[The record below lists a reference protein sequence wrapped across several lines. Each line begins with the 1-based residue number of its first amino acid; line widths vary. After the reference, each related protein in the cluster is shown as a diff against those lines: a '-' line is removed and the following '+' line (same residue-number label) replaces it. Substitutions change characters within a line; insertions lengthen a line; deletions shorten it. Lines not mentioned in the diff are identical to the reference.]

1 MNAVFDKRESQSE
14 ESRNLYL
21 LEALRRQLVNA
32 KSSSAYWSKI
42 LKEVEP
48 DDFTSLEDIA
58 QLPVLRKSELIEIQ
72 PQDYLGGL
80 ATADRTA
87 SKRIF
92 FSPGP
97 LIEPQPMA
105 AADPWRMAPA
115 LFSAGFGP
123 EDIVANCFSYHITP
137 AGFMF
142 DAAAQKIGC
151 TVFPA
156 GVQNVDMLV
165 EAFHRL
171 EITAYAG
178 TPDFLKII
186 LEKADDLGRPITGIQ
201 KAMVSGGPLFPD
213 VKAYYEARGIELR
226 QSYGTAELGLIAF
239 ETGNASEG
247 MVIAEDCIVEI
258 VRPGS
263 NIPVSDGEVGEVVVT
278 TFDPHYPLIRFG
290 TGDLSAIMSSASS
303 CGRTNRRL
311 KGWLG
316 RADQTAKVKG
326 MFVHPQQVENVIKR
340 LPGILKARL
349 QVESLDGRDAMTF
362 LCEHEERSENLIPEI
377 SEIVKAEC
385 RVRGNVVLVAP
396 NSLPNDGKVIDD
408 QRIAGI
414 GI

>member
-21 LEALRRQLVNA
+21 LKALRRQLANA
-32 KSSSAYWSKI
+32 KGNSPYWSKI
-42 LKEVEP
+42 LAEFEP

-58 QLPVLRKSELIEIQ
+58 RLPVLRKSELIEIQ
-72 PQDYLGGL
+72 SQGHLGGL
-80 ATADRTA
+80 ATAERA
-87 SKRIF
+87 APRRVF

-97 LIEPQPMA
+97 LVEPEPLTA
-105 AADPWRMAPA
+105 EDPWRMAPA

-123 EDIVANCFSYHITP
+123 DDIVANCFSYHITP

-171 EITAYAG
+171 EVSAYAG

-186 LEKADDLGRPITGIQ
+186 LEKADDLGRPVTSIK

-213 VKAYYEARGIELR
+213 VKAFYEGRGIELR

-239 ETGNASEG
+239 ETGASEG

-263 NIPVSDGEVGEVVVT
+263 NTPVANGEVGEVVVT
-278 TFDPHYPLIRFG
+278 TFDPFYPLIRFG
-290 TGDLSAIMSSASS
+290 TGDLSAIMNTASP
-303 CGRTNRRL
+303 CGRTNRQL

-326 MFVHPQQVENVIKR
+326 MFVHPQQVENVVKR

-349 QVESLDGRDAMTF
+349 RVESLGGRDEMTF
-362 LCEHEERSENLIPEI
+362 LCEHEEQSESLIPKI

-385 RVRGNVVLVAP
+385 RVRGNVVLVAAG
-396 NSLPNDGKVIDD
+396 SLPNDGKVIDD
-408 QRIAGI
+408 QRVAGI

>member
-1 MNAVFDKRESQSE
+1 MNTVFDTREME
-14 ESRNLYL
+14 PAESRNRYL
-21 LEALRRQLVNA
+21 VAALRQQLANA
-32 KSSSAYWSKI
+32 KDNSSYWSEI
-42 LKEVEP
+42 LAGVEP
-48 DDFTSLEDIA
+48 DDFVALEDIA
-58 QLPVLRKSELIEIQ
+58 RLPVLRKSELIDLQ
-72 PQDYLGGL
+72 ALGHLGGL
-80 ATADRTA
+80 ATEKNTV

-97 LIEPQPMA
+97 LVEPEPVA
-105 AADPWRMAPA
+105 GSDPWRMAPA
-115 LFSAGFGP
+115 LFASDFGP
-123 EDIVANCFSYHITP
+123 DDIVANCFSYHVTP
-137 AGFMF
+137 AGVMF

-171 EITAYAG
+171 EISAYVG

-186 LEKADDLGRPITGIQ
+186 LEKADGLGRPITAIQ

-213 VKAYYEARGIELR
+213 AKSFYEDRGIVVR

-239 ETGNASEG
+239 ETDVAAEG
-247 MVIAEDCIVEI
+247 MIIAEDCIVEI

-263 NIPVSDGEVGEVVVT
+263 DEPVGDGEIGEVVVT
-278 TFDPHYPLIRFG
+278 TFDPFYPLIRFG
-290 TGDLSAIMSSASS
+290 TGDLSTIIHEGSF

-326 MFVHPQQVENVIKR
+326 MFVHPRQVENVVKR
-340 LPGILKARL
+340 MPGVLKARI
-349 QVESLDGRDAMTF
+349 QVEMRNGRDIMTF
-362 LCEHEERSENLIPEI
+362 LCEHEEQSDHLVPEI

-385 RVRGNVVLVAP
+385 RVRGDVVIVAP

-408 QRIAGI
+408 QRVAGI
-414 GI
+414 

>member
-1 MNAVFDKRESQSE
+1 MNAVFDKRECQSN
-14 ESRNLYL
+14 ESRTLHL
-21 LEALRRQLVNA
+21 LEALRKQLANA
-32 KSSSAYWSKI
+32 KGNSPYWAEI
-42 LKEVEP
+42 LKDIDP
-48 DDFTSLEDIA
+48 GDITSLEDMA
-58 QLPVLRKSELIEIQ
+58 RLPVLRKSELIEIQ
-72 PQDYLGGL
+72 SQSYLGGL
-80 ATADRTA
+80 ATGDPTGP
-87 SKRIF
+87 KRVY

-97 LIEPQPMA
+97 LLEPQPFA
-105 AADPWRMAPA
+105 EGDAWRMAPA

-142 DAAAQKIGC
+142 DAAARKIGC

-171 EITAYAG
+171 DITAYAG

-186 LEKADDLGRPITGIQ
+186 LEKADDLGRPVTSIK

-213 VKAYYEARGIELR
+213 VKAFYEARGIELR

-239 ETGNASEG
+239 ETGNALEG

-263 NIPVSDGEVGEVVVT
+263 NSPVADGEVGEVVVT
-278 TFDPHYPLIRFG
+278 TFDPFYPLIRFG
-290 TGDLSAIMSSASS
+290 TGDLSAIVNTESS

-326 MFVHPQQVENVIKR
+326 MFVHPQQVENVVKR
-340 LPGILKARL
+340 LPGIIKARL
-349 QVESLDGRDAMTF
+349 QVESLEGRDEMTF
-362 LCEHEERSENLIPEI
+362 LCEHAEQSESLIPEI

-408 QRIAGI
+408 QRVAGI